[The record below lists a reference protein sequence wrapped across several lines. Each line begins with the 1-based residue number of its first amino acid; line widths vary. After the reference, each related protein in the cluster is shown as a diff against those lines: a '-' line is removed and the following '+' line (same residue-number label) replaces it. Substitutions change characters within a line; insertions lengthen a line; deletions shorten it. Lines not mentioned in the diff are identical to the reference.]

1 MYPQYSA
8 ISNHNY
14 NDMEKQPLQG
24 DNAYQQQCHCAN
36 HNNTCYI
43 ESNARRRPSKLALFL
58 FGFLGLIFLG
68 HMFGYHCRGGGNRIG
83 IINKPSPVEMNQEP
97 ITANNILQANDM
109 TSANDNLSTNT
120 CLGSDEL
127 TIPWEG
133 KSTYYT
139 PQNIKSLKITEK
151 YEHTNTKILK
161 GDIVVVENKS
171 LNQTKIKFDI
181 TLDKEITNDQFH
193 IDETVKDKE
202 LELTLVH
209 EIDGFYGCIKI
220 NALIEVPSTD
230 ALDVLNL
237 GFINDDITVKDV
249 LKLNGSLALATA
261 NGDITLSDS
270 LLATS
275 SINLATSNGDLTTK
289 NTISAQAI
297 NLATSNGD
305 ITVEKTATSFSSI
318 NAATSNGNIRGV
330 FDLNQA
336 KFNGNTAHGHIHIT
350 FDHIEPV
357 SAIKLNSAKGNIDL
371 QVPSDFES
379 KYELSTVVGKADVE
393 ATDADKLH
401 YKKTGH
407 IVGETIKGNYGEVE
421 KNPSEIIMSTVAGS
435 VKLSYQ

>member
-24 DNAYQQQCHCAN
+24 DNTYQQQCQCAN

-68 HMFGYHCRGGGNRIG
+68 HMFGYHCRGGRSRVG
-83 IINKPSPVEMNQEP
+83 IINKPSPVEMNHEP
-97 ITANNILQANDM
+97 LTTNNILQTNDI
-109 TSANDNLSTNT
+109 SDNNDNLGIYT
-120 CLGSDEL
+120 CLDSDKL

-133 KSTYYT
+133 KATYYV
-139 PQNIKSLKITEK
+139 PKNIKSLKITEK
-151 YEHTNTKILK
+151 YDHSNTKTLK
-161 GDIVVVENKS
+161 GNIVVVENKS

-181 TLDKEITNDQFH
+181 TLDKEITNNQLH

-202 LELTLVH
+202 FELTLVH
-209 EIDGFYGCIKI
+209 EKDGFYGCIKI

-237 GFINDDITVKDV
+237 GFINDDIVVKDV
-249 LKLNGSLALATA
+249 LKLNGDLALATA

-270 LLATS
+270 LLASS
-275 SINLATSNGDLTTK
+275 SINLATSNGDITTK
-289 NTISAQAI
+289 NKISAQAI
-297 NLATSNGD
+297 NLATSNGH

-318 NAATSNGNIRGV
+318 NAATSNGNIQGV

-336 KFNGNTAHGHIHIT
+336 KFNGNTAHGDIYIT
-350 FDHIEPV
+350 FDHIDPV

-379 KYELSTVVGKADVE
+379 KFELSTVVGKAVVE
-393 ATDADKLH
+393 ATDSDKLH

-407 IVGETIKGNYGEVE
+407 IVGETIKGNYGEAE
-421 KNPSEIIMSTVAGS
+421 KNPSEIIMNTVAGS
-435 VKLSYQ
+435 VKLSFQ